1 MRGRGLSRYVDAS
14 NVLLKAMS
22 GKLYLSPPPVDYLYL
37 CIVSSQTVPV
47 PLLFEHRIEAKIP
60 ETEEMT
66 MMAEKKTAVV
76 LRRPNPQQLKAL
88 CGKIDLTAVAASVC
102 ACGCS
107 C

>member
-1 MRGRGLSRYVDAS
+1 
-14 NVLLKAMS
+14 
-22 GKLYLSPPPVDYLYL
+22 
-37 CIVSSQTVPV
+37 
-47 PLLFEHRIEAKIP
+47 
-60 ETEEMT
+60 